1 MVNDTPEYFYGPYL
15 KNDKISYRHY
25 QNNIVNQ
32 CQDKNSLV
40 VLPTGLGK
48 TVIAVLLIARSL
60 NKYSETKII
69 VLAPTRPLIYQHE
82 ASCKKF
88 LDIDEKKINSLTGKI
103 SPEKRMLLFKESR
116 IIISTPQVVK
126 NDLMRGR
133 YELNQ
138 VSLMI
143 FDESHRTKGNYAY
156 NFISKEYMKCCTDPL
171 ILGLTAS
178 PGKDYVNIQDM
189 CDNLFI
195 ENIIFKTIEDE
206 DVREYVHE
214 IDTFIDTVEL
224 PMRILE
230 ISQVWDNLFKKFLRF
245 FVDKNLINP
254 YKNYFSKLDFL
265 KIARDLTFSL
275 RFENFN
281 NSKIENDEYLNLLY
295 FQSPKI
301 IDIVKEKKL
310 NIQSIFSYCSSCISI
325 LHGKDLLETQDISL
339 FKSFLEK
346 IKFKTDQDV
355 LSAKR
360 ITNSKHYQL
369 INSIIEK
376 EDQSNL
382 SHPKIN
388 KIVSIINEE
397 LEKYHNKKIIIFTQ
411 YREMAEL
418 LKNKLNI
425 IFHRQITIEKFIG
438 QTTKI
443 DDSGFPQ
450 QKQIE
455 ILEDFRQNKINI
467 LIATSVAEEGLDIP
481 NVDAVIFYE
490 PVASEIRSIQRR
502 GRTGRLASG
511 RCYILLTKD
520 TVDVPFYK
528 VAQRKEE
535 TMNFVLLNPENLK
548 LTYNITRQ
556 KIKCSN
562 FQDNFSEIDLIIN
575 YKKRKELEEK
585 LLVDRSIEEIITEL
599 DNFPESEEYKK
610 LKNCGITFYSDI
622 IKLDKDKLRN
632 SVLKL
637 KSKRNLMPKEQ
648 KIRLNKNIK
657 TLINIT
663 KTHGKN
669 GKMDFS
675 LFKNLARDE
684 EIADDKFNVHFNQA
698 CYLGYLKK
706 EKNNIVSLIKDY
718 C

>member
-1 MVNDTPEYFYGPYL
+1 MLNDTPEYFYGPYL
-15 KNDKISYRHY
+15 KNDKISYRRY

-60 NKYSETKII
+60 NKYSGTKII

-214 IDTFIDTVEL
+214 IDTFIETVEL

-490 PVASEIRSIQRR
+490 SVASEIRSIQRR

-637 KSKRNLMPKEQ
+637 KSKRNHMPKEQ